1 MLSSALSLLG
11 TSMSSPPFFSLLL
24 PQKPTAPIS
33 NSSLR
38 GRMHAFS
45 REPQRKVRGFHP
57 VVGWWWGYA
66 DHARGILHSV
76 VLFSALPWDGLSFY
90 VLGGPICRGGGV
102 CGRRIM
108 LSSPSSAFA
117 AGCVMFGESRLL
129 SVDGTLTRPKR
140 ASTTAKHGA
149 GCFIYKSSIFATPC
163 RQGFYLNLPDEK
175 TEAHK
180 WLHLLSPGSREAEAG
195 FKPK

>member
-1 MLSSALSLLG
+1 MLSSVLSLLG

-45 REPQRKVRGFHP
+45 REPQRKVRGFHL

-66 DHARGILHSV
+66 DHARGVLHSV

-90 VLGGPICRGGGV
+90 VLGGPIFRGGGV
-102 CGRRIM
+102 CVAVGSCSPTPALHSQQLCNFWQVTAPLCGWYFNTPKVCIYHM
-108 LSSPSSAFA
+108 LSMALDISFTRAPSLLHPADRAFI
-117 AGCVMFGESRLL
+117 
-129 SVDGTLTRPKR
+129 LTFQMRK
-140 ASTTAKHGA
+140 
-149 GCFIYKSSIFATPC
+149 
-163 RQGFYLNLPDEK
+163 Q
-175 TEAHK
+175 
-180 WLHLLSPGSREAEAG
+180 
-195 FKPK
+195 KPTNG